1 MKKLIIAI
9 SSVFMLF
16 ATSASSMDFNPTI
29 GISGSKGVYAATGIE
44 NNFNEAGS
52 AIDET
57 TKEYG
62 AFEDDFSSIFLELG
76 IADGISIGLDYVV
89 DAIVTPTNTSNEDNS
104 NENNVSA
111 EFKDL
116 TTIYAKIDV
125 PLGGTYLKI
134 GYSEVDVVSKE
145 VMSSG
150 NSYGDA
156 SSSGMTAGLG
166 YNHEVSDGF
175 SVRAELTL
183 SEFDNVSTNNGQTN
197 KTEIKVE
204 DMIGARATISIA
216 KSF

>member
-1 MKKLIIAI
+1 
-9 SSVFMLF
+9 
-16 ATSASSMDFNPTI
+16 MDT
-29 GISGSKGVYAATGIE
+29 
-44 NNFNEAGS
+44 
-52 AIDET
+52 
-57 TKEYG
+57 
-62 AFEDDFSSIFLELG
+62 
-76 IADGISIGLDYVV
+76 
-89 DAIVTPTNTSNEDNS
+89 IVTPTNTSNEDQS
-104 NENNVSA
+104 NENTVSA
-111 EFKDL
+111 EFNDL
-116 TTIYAKIDV
+116 TTIYAKIDI

-145 VMSSG
+145 VISSG
-150 NSYGDA
+150 NTYGDA
-156 SSSGMTAGLG
+156 STSGMTAGLG